1 MNVIPNIDLSN
12 YERAFTVIDTH
23 TQGEFTRIVLDGMP
37 KIEGSTMVEKRKYLQ
52 EHYSHLREALLLEPR
67 GHKDCFGAIITE
79 PCDPRADFGIVF
91 MESTLFTNMCGHGTI
106 GFSTAAI
113 EAGLVEVKEPYTYLT
128 LEAPAGLIEVKVKV
142 ENKKAVEVTL
152 TNVPSFVYKE
162 GLTMRSEGR
171 DIQYDIA
178 FGGQFF
184 AMIDAA
190 QYGMEI
196 NNNTVNEFIKIGYD
210 IIRRLKTDPAA
221 KVRHPELD
229 IASIDAI
236 EFYGKPGREDADV
249 QNVVTFGHLQADRSP
264 CGTGT
269 GAKLACLYKA
279 GKIEIGQEL
288 RNESF
293 MGTIFKGRI
302 KEITKVGEF
311 TAVVPEITGSANI
324 TGVGKYIID
333 QDDPLKY
340 GFTVGIGD

>member
-1 MNVIPNIDLSN
+1 
-12 YERAFTVIDTH
+12 
-23 TQGEFTRIVLDGMP
+23 
-37 KIEGSTMVEKRKYLQ
+37 
-52 EHYSHLREALLLEPR
+52 
-67 GHKDCFGAIITE
+67 
-79 PCDPRADFGIVF
+79 
-91 MESTLFTNMCGHGTI
+91 
-106 GFSTAAI
+106 
-113 EAGLVEVKEPYTYLT
+113 
-128 LEAPAGLIEVKVKV
+128 
-142 ENKKAVEVTL
+142 
-152 TNVPSFVYKE
+152 
-162 GLTMRSEGR
+162 
-171 DIQYDIA
+171 
-178 FGGQFF
+178 
-184 AMIDAA
+184 
-190 QYGMEI
+190 MEI

-249 QNVVTFGHLQADRSP
+249 RNVVTFGHLQADRSP

-269 GAKLACLYKA
+269 SAKLACLYKA